1 MDTMLTPQ
9 DVADILALS
18 YDKALDFIKHSGL
31 EYNLIGRQYRV
42 SRKKLEAFL
51 DAQSVQNVSM
61 RKTDIY
67 HNFAPTITRKT
78 KMKRRA

>member
-51 DAQSVQNVSM
+51 DAQSVQNA
-61 RKTDIY
+61 KPQALDIY

-78 KMKRRA
+78 KRRA

>member
-9 DVADILALS
+9 DVADILALAD
-18 YDKALDFIKHSGL
+18 DKALDFIKHSGL

-51 DAQSVQNVSM
+51 DAQSVQNVSV

-67 HNFAPTITRKT
+67 HNFAPTITRKP

>member
-42 SRKKLEAFL
+42 SEKAINDFINGATTASVKSSNKNIYNNRNADNKIKL
-51 DAQSVQNVSM
+51 
-61 RKTDIY
+61 RR
-67 HNFAPTITRKT
+67 FA
-78 KMKRRA
+78 